1 MKNKLIDLSKFAY
14 FIVKRIQKCEIIDI
28 TDEEKEEGDVNM
40 IKINNNKDINESNE
54 KRANLRGRYKGKK
67 EKIENKNEIKL

>member
-54 KRANLRGRYKGKK
+54 EMEK
-67 EKIENKNEIKL
+67 E